1 MRYLQLLKSQNLH
14 GGGVNVYKY
23 ANYNRLVFSIA
34 QFMYREIF
42 LRFIKP
48 LIGRN

>member
-14 GGGVNVYKY
+14 GGVNVYKY